1 MATFSAQIL
10 KEDMIKSDVID
21 SDLFLLL
28 SKSVM
33 KKASVQIDFSNDVAN
48 ILNEKIN
55 IAFTANRHYAL
66 PISITNH

>member
-33 KKASVQIDFSNDVAN
+33 KKANVQIDFSNDVVN
-48 ILNEKIN
+48 MLNQKIN
-55 IAFTANRHYAL
+55 IVFTANRHYAL